1 MTLRIGFAPGRFFLG
16 SHSGDWY
23 ISWVTLGTNLKG
35 EDDAALVR
43 SALLGPE
50 LFGAIVTKYEA
61 PLSRYLLRLGCSL
74 NEDREDV
81 LQEVFLKIYV
91 NLNEYDER
99 LTFSSWMYRIAHNEI
114 VSHFRKKS
122 ARPEIEIPED
132 LSLLESIADDT
143 DHIADY
149 DRKLLARALRDALNR
164 MEERYRTVLVLHYF
178 EHKQYDEISDILQ
191 IPIGT
196 VGTLVRRGKQT
207 LQSMLSA
214 DKLL

>member
-1 MTLRIGFAPGRFFLG
+1 MTLGARQ
-16 SHSGDWY
+16 
-23 ISWVTLGTNLKG
+23 KG

-43 SALLGPE
+43 AALRTPE
-50 LFGAIVTKYEA
+50 LFKAIVTKYEA
-61 PLSRYLLRLGCSL
+61 QLSRYLLRLGCRG
-74 NEDREDV
+74 NEDREDL

-91 NLNEYDER
+91 NLNQYDER
-99 LTFSSWMYRIAHNEI
+99 LTFSSWVYRIAHNEA

-132 LSLLESIADDT
+132 MSILDTLVDDT
-143 DHIADY
+143 VHIAAY
-149 DRKLLARALRDALNR
+149 DRTLLGRALRDALNR
-164 MEERYRTVLVLHYF
+164 MEERYRTVLMLHYF

-207 LQSMLSA
+207 LQSMLPRHSVI
-214 DKLL
+214 